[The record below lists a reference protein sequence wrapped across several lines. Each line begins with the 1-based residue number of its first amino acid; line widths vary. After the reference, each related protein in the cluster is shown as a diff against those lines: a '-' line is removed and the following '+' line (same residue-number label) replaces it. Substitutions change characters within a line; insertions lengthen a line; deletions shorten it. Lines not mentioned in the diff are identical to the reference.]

1 MQPVSAK
8 KDEVYGVIENFL
20 QSRDVDLEMHSGLI
34 TFLIDKIFTESDI
47 DPDDPSTHTP
57 ANSPD
62 LSDFLGGCRPPPG
75 RPGNVPGAT
84 TESSQQK
91 IQQYANELSIALH
104 PFRPGSTFGNL
115 SKESDLRLID
125 DSSKAVYLD
134 LQQVEGSGSGLGK
147 QSFIMQLLLSH
158 AVPAGQEH
166 GPRRSRSSSTKRTTC
181 STTTANS
188 GVAEPDCSPP
198 APRRTATGDAVSDAL
213 GVRGQGSR

>member
-1 MQPVSAK
+1 MAARRCWTQKTITISGETPLNPCEMHPTPPHVLEQSPDMQPVSAK

-34 TFLIDKIFTESDI
+34 TFLIDTIFTESDI
-47 DPDDPSTHTP
+47 DPADPSTHTP
-57 ANSPD
+57 ENSPD
-62 LSDFLGGCRPPPG
+62 LSDFLEVVDRLQEEPEMF
-75 RPGNVPGAT
+75 PGAT

-147 QSFIMQLLLSH
+147 QSFIMQLLLSTLYQQ
-158 AVPAGQEH
+158 A
-166 GPRRSRSSSTKRTTC
+166 KK
-181 STTTANS
+181 
-188 GVAEPDCSPP
+188 
-198 APRRTATGDAVSDAL
+198 AL
-213 GVRGQGSR
+213 T